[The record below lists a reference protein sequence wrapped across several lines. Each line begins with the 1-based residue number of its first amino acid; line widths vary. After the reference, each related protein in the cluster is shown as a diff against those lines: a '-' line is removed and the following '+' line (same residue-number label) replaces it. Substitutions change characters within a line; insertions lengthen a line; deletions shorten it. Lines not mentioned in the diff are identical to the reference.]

1 MVSIMALA
9 HRTAEA
15 IADEAGT
22 AEKTSQAEAAQPA

>member
-15 IADEAGT
+15 IADDVG
-22 AEKTSQAEAAQPA
+22 AEAPSAESVETQPA

>member
-15 IADEAGT
+15 IADDAGAAT
-22 AEKTSQAEAAQPA
+22 TGEKAAATPA